1 MDKSRVEHLLGLV
14 APEEKTAIG
23 TLYNA
28 TVSTLKAYQ
37 EANSASRLRDWQA
50 ADAALEQMVIELE
63 AKYCGKPNAFA
74 NVKEAL
80 EFLKAQ
86 GYKIAKS
93 KMYADAQRG
102 ILAVQEDRSVLESD
116 VLAYVVRA
124 GLEKTPDKNPKVDDR
139 IFADK
144 ASAELDLLR
153 AREAKLRFEHEREMG
168 LFLPKADVRA
178 ELAMKLGAIEAGV
191 KNLIAVNLVEWIESV
206 GGDPK
211 LSEDLQATIF
221 EEIDTLMNEFCNFDE
236 LQIVLR
242 LDGAEQR

>member
-102 ILAVQEDRSVLESD
+102 ILAVQEDRGVLESD
-116 VLAYVVRA
+116 VLAYAVRA
-124 GLEKTPDKNPKVDDR
+124 GLEKTPDKSTKVDDR

-168 LFLPKADVRA
+168 LYILASDARA
-178 ELAMKLGAIEAGV
+178 EWAMKLGALEAQI
-191 KNLIAVNLVEWIESV
+191 KNTLAVNKEEYIEIV

-211 LSEDLQATIF
+211 KAPEFQERAFEDVDGAF
-221 EEIDTLMNEFCNFDE
+221 NEVANLDE

-242 LDGAEQR
+242 LEGSD

>member
-1 MDKSRVEHLLGLV
+1 MTASRI
-14 APEEKTAIG
+14 EKLFAVVGDDQKEI
-23 TLYNA
+23 L
-28 TVSTLKAYQ
+28 STLQKAAADTLAAYK
-37 EANSASRLRDWQA
+37 ADNSAARLRDHQA
-50 ADAALEQMVIELE
+50 ASSALDQMLSDLE
-63 AKYCGKPNAFA
+63 SRHFGKPQSFA

-116 VLAYVVRA
+116 VLAYAVRA
-124 GLEKTPDKNPKVDDR
+124 GLEKTPEKSTKVDDR

-168 LFLPKADVRA
+168 LYLPKADVRA

-211 LSEDLQATIF
+211 LSEDLQGTIF
-221 EEIDTLMNEFCNFDE
+221 EEIDALMNEFCNFDE
-236 LQIVLR
+236 LQIALQPAGPER
-242 LDGAEQR
+242 

>member
-80 EFLKAQ
+80 EFLKAY

-93 KMYADAQRG
+93 KMYADVKRG
-102 ILAVQEDRSVLESD
+102 ILVTQEDRSLLESD
-116 VLAYVVRA
+116 VLAYAIRA
-124 GLEKTPDKNPKVDDR
+124 GLEKTPEKSAKVDDR

-168 LFLPKADVRA
+168 LFLPIADVRA
-178 ELAMKLGAIEAGV
+178 ELSMKLGAVDAGV
-191 KNLIAVNLVEWIESV
+191 KNTIAVNLVDWIEQV
-206 GGDPK
+206 GGDGK
-211 LSEDLQATIF
+211 KAGDLQEVIF
-221 EEIDTLMNEFCNFDE
+221 AELDALMNEFCNFDE
-236 LQIVLR
+236 LQIVLQPS
-242 LDGAEQR
+242 GGQR